1 MLEYGGSCQKNNAR
15 IIVKRKVP
23 FTRVLVGVTLLWRFL
38 VEIGYFKLLKCR
50 VVIGEMMLK
59 CMFQMEYE
67 TNKLYT
73 LIECMLEN
81 HT

>member
-1 MLEYGGSCQKNNAR
+1 MLEYGGSCLKNNAR

-23 FTRVLVGVTLLWRFL
+23 FTGVLVGVILLWRFL
-38 VEIGYFKLLKCR
+38 VEIWYFKLLKCQ

-67 TNKLYT
+67 KNKLYT
-73 LIECMLEN
+73 LIESMLEN